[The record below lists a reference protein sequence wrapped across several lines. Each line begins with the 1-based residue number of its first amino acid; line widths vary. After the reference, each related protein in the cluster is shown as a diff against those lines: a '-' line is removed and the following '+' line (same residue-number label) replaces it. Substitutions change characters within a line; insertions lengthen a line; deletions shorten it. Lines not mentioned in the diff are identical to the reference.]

1 MNRYRLASLV
11 SGEEVLQIP
20 LTAYKSLAEK
30 TFTVC
35 VGRHLAEAV
44 RSLSLICLLLMAFD
58 QSVWMM
64 LVSIVSV
71 MDVKKALDSD
81 GKEIEPEIAFTPG
94 LSRYVKS
101 SHLQPS

>member
-1 MNRYRLASLV
+1 
-11 SGEEVLQIP
+11 
-20 LTAYKSLAEK
+20 
-30 TFTVC
+30 
-35 VGRHLAEAV
+35 
-44 RSLSLICLLLMAFD
+44 
-58 QSVWMM
+58 MM

-94 LSRYVKS
+94 LSRYVKW